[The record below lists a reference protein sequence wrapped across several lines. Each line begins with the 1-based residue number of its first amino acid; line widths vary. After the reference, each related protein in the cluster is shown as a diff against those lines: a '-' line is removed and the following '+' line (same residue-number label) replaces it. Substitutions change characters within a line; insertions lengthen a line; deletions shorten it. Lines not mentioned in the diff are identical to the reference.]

1 MKWWL
6 PGNYRQVPG
15 EIRVEVADG
24 SQQRLG
30 VRVDRVPEEAERH
43 LPFDDPSCVHD
54 LDVIAE
60 ARRDAQVVGD
70 ENDGSP
76 PSLGNQP

>member
-1 MKWWL
+1 MEVVAGRGS
-6 PGNYRQVPG
+6 PAGPG
-15 EIRVEVADG
+15 EIGIEVADG
-24 SQQRLG
+24 SQQGLG
-30 VRVDRVPEEAERH
+30 VRVNWVPEEAERH
-43 LPFDDPSCVHD
+43 LPFDDPSCVHN

-76 PSLGNQP
+76 PLGYQP